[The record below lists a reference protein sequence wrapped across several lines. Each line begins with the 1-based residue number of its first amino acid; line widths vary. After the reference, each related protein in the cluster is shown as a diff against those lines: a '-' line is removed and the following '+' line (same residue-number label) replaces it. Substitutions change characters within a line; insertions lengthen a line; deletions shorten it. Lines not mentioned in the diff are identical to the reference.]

1 MYDIWR
7 DFFCFELERKFVK
20 IQLHNDESKKKNY
33 GSLPTMSVFYRLKK
47 AIINPF
53 TAPTP
58 RKKAFSTSC
67 KNYHSNK
74 THKHYFAKADVKK
87 DKKNAKCKVCGLA
100 LIDFELQRKIEK
112 FTPNLKNRTK
122 RHLKYL
128 GSKYFKPN
136 IESQSESS
144 MNI

>member
-1 MYDIWR
+1 
-7 DFFCFELERKFVK
+7 
-20 IQLHNDESKKKNY
+20 
-33 GSLPTMSVFYRLKK
+33 MSAFYRLKK
-47 AIINPF
+47 AIIYPF
-53 TAPTP
+53 TASTP
-58 RKKAFSTSC
+58 KKKAFSTSC

-74 THKHYFAKADVKK
+74 AHKHYFAKADVNK

-100 LIDFELQRKIEK
+100 LIDLELQRRIEK
-112 FTPNLKNRTK
+112 FTPNLKSRTK